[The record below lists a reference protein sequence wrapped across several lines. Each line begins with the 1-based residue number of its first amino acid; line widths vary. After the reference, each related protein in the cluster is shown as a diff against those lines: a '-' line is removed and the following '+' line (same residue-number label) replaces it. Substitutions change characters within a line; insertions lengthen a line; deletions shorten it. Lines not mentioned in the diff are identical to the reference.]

1 MCKSQFFRLWA
12 GFSLPFFDILDFKR
26 VPVWQNLLP
35 IWWLLLYLNE
45 PKFSGAL
52 LMMCKPQVFGLQVGS
67 GSAKFAS
74 DRQASSPRIRLE
86 LDTSLE
92 IDVVQ
97 YFMGVCMVTLNY
109 ALCTMALS
117 LHTCGVVCLPKI
129 FP

>member
-1 MCKSQFFRLWA
+1 M
-12 GFSLPFFDILDFKR
+12 
-26 VPVWQNLLP
+26 
-35 IWWLLLYLNE
+35 
-45 PKFSGAL
+45 
-52 LMMCKPQVFGLQVGS
+52 GS

-129 FP
+129 YSMNFGYMDMISPLAFTVKKA